1 MLLCTL
7 DGKKGYPS
15 TKNNIKVTL
24 ENPFV
29 KDSGTYSYDIIF
41 PMEIDANRRLF
52 ANVHRLDVKKTA
64 TTFEQCL
71 LYVDN
76 RLVMQG
82 KGIITAI
89 TNDTV
94 KVQIVGG
101 KSRIKYNSKF
111 ENHYIDE
118 INFPPVTITQ
128 GFNKRVV
135 GGRDIA
141 GFPYIIGGG
150 ITAISLSESSFVG
163 QPGIAAFNPIWDE
176 TNDTCSNGIYID
188 RINHYGVRPKDVDH
202 NYLGGFMYNLAVQPY
217 LMYVLRKVIEHEGYT
232 LQRNDFDV
240 EPWNQL
246 VIASA
251 RKSVR
256 IKDALPHW
264 TVYRFFDEIRKFFN
278 ATILFD
284 EEKKTVN
291 IINSNDLLYN
301 ESVHYPCKDEFS
313 TEYEQDGLKSIASSN
328 LRYNL
333 GDSSERSWR
342 DCIPQEVIKS
352 FNVKEFVDFDKL
364 SKKEKL
370 TTIMPQLGL
379 YYIYADVVDEKKP
392 DRNEMVGRVTSCG
405 FFNPLV
411 RDEKSSEFMELR
423 IIPVAVVMKKLT
435 RENEWVKKF
444 GGLYES
450 AWDCYY
456 PMPSVS
462 NVKESGLKEMEKDD
476 DGEYYL
482 SVQKALEEGIDK
494 EEKEKTQ
501 DDVMCVM
508 FQAKKIYNR
517 SVIGFPFLP
526 SDKSD
531 EEREYA
537 RCPITYTDWRMYMRY
552 PGMPSD
558 DDDDCGSLSLQPSFG
573 FESPFS
579 ILKSPKT
586 RTLGDFCSNVHVDA
600 HHTIV
605 IKFLTDDVPDPRK
618 IYVFDN
624 KRFICQKIELNV
636 SDDGIDKEKTGYFCE
651 LL

>member
-1 MLLCTL
+1 MLICTL

-118 INFPPVTITQ
+118 IDYPRVVPTC
-128 GFNKRVV
+128 GFNDRVV
-135 GGRDIA
+135 GNSSTFGHPDIK
-141 GFPYIIGGG
+141 GGG
-150 ITAISLSESSFVG
+150 ITAISLTESNFVG
-163 QPGIAAFNPIWDE
+163 QPGVAAFNPIWDE
-176 TNDTCSNGIYID
+176 TNDTCSNGICVDYFS
-188 RINHYGVRPKDVDH
+188 YLGVRPKGVDE
-202 NYLGGFMYNLAVQPY
+202 NCLGAFMYNLAVQPY

-232 LQRNDFDV
+232 LQRNDYDV
-240 EPWNQL
+240 EPWNRL

-278 ATILFD
+278 ATFLFD
-284 EEKKTVN
+284 EEQKTVS
-291 IINSNDLLYN
+291 IIDSNDLLN
-301 ESVHYPCKDEFS
+301 NDSVHYPCRDEFS
-313 TEYEQDGLKSIASSN
+313 TDYAQDGLKSLVSSN
-328 LRYNL
+328 LRYKF

-352 FNVKEFVDFDKL
+352 FNVKEYVDFDAL

-370 TTIMPQLGL
+370 TTIMSNFGL
-379 YYIYADVVDEKKP
+379 YYIYADVVDEKNP

-411 RDEKSSEFMELR
+411 RDDKSGEFMELS
-423 IIPVAVVMKKLT
+423 IIPVAVVMKKLSHD
-435 RENEWVKKF
+435 NEWIKKYDR
-444 GGLYES
+444 LYECT
-450 AWDCYY
+450 WDYYY
-456 PMPSVS
+456 PIPSVS
-462 NVKESGLKEMEKDD
+462 NVKESGLKDMEKDD
-476 DGEYYL
+476 DGDYYL

-494 EEKEKTQ
+494 EEEEKTQ

-526 SDKSD
+526 SATSDKG
-531 EEREYA
+531 REYA

-552 PGMPSD
+552 PGMPSND
-558 DDDDCGSLSLQPSFG
+558 DGDSGSLSLQPSLGLDFPS
-573 FESPFS
+573 FANA
-579 ILKSPKT
+579 PKT
-586 RTLGDFCSNVHVDA
+586 KTLGDFCSNVHVDA

-618 IYVFDN
+618 IYVFEN
-624 KRFICQKIELNV
+624 KRFICQKIEINV
-636 SDDGIDKEKTGYFCE
+636 SDDGIDKEKTGYFSE

>member
-118 INFPPVTITQ
+118 INFPPVTITHGYDKEAYAQ
-128 GFNKRVV
+128 WGLDEPTRTELARRAFLLIDLTKSN
-135 GGRDIA
+135 
-141 GFPYIIGGG
+141 
-150 ITAISLSESSFVG
+150 FVG

-176 TNDTCSNGIYID
+176 TNDTCSNGIY
-188 RINHYGVRPKDVDH
+188 VVDSSSLSVNGKTWH
-202 NYLGGFMYNLAVQPY
+202 GGKRAFMYNLAVQPN
-217 LMYVLRKVIEHEGYT
+217 LMYVLRKIIENEGYT
-232 LQRNDFDV
+232 LLQNDYDK
-240 EPWNQL
+240 EPWNRL
-246 VIASA
+246 LIANATRSL
-251 RKSVR
+251 R

-264 TVYRFFDEIRKFFN
+264 TVYKFIEEIRKLFN

-284 EEKKTVN
+284 EQERSVRIVSANEMLK
-291 IINSNDLLYN
+291 N
-301 ESVHYPCKDEFS
+301 ESVAYQHVETFT
-313 TEYEQDGLKSIASSN
+313 TEYDDDGIKNVLTSN
-328 LRYNL
+328 LRFRL
-333 GDSSERSWR
+333 GGSTNRSWR
-342 DCIPQEVIKS
+342 EVVSPDILS
-352 FNVKEFVDFDKL
+352 TFTVKEGLVEFDKMGDR
-364 SKKEKL
+364 EKR
-370 TTIMPQLGL
+370 TTIQKIGDL
-379 YYIYADVVDEKKP
+379 YYVYADEIDESYP
-392 DRNEMVGRVTSCG
+392 DPERKVGQVLPCG
-405 FFNPLV
+405 FFNPIV
-411 RDEKSSEFMELR
+411 RNEKSDQYEELC
-423 IIPVAVVMKKLT
+423 IAPVAVTMKKLFKEEDALQKIGIRFEGFPKVAYYIPST
-435 RENEWVKKF
+435 TNE
-444 GGLYES
+444 
-450 AWDCYY
+450 
-456 PMPSVS
+456 
-462 NVKESGLKEMEKDD
+462 KEASLNDMSIDEEGD
-476 DGEYYL
+476 YYL
-482 SVQKALEEGIDK
+482 SVQNAIESGV
-494 EEKEKTQ
+494 EKESNEGEGT
-501 DDVMCVM
+501 DAMFVM
-508 FQAKKIYNR
+508 FQGKGVSNRKI
-517 SVIGFPFLP
+517 IFGMFDP
-526 SDKSD
+526 SRNEDG
-531 EEREYA
+531 EYV
-537 RCPITYTDWRMYMRY
+537 RYRTPVTYTDCRMYRNC
-552 PGMPSD
+552 PGMGFD
-558 DDDDCGSLSLQPSFG
+558 DNASLSLHVN
-573 FESPFS
+573 ESHVLLLEKVS
-579 ILKSPKT
+579 
-586 RTLGDFCSNVHVDA
+586 TLGDFCSNVHVDA

-605 IKFLTDDVPDPRK
+605 IKFLSNDVPDPRK

-636 SDDGIDKEKTGYFCE
+636 TDDGIDKEKTGYFCE